1 MKKFFFSYL
10 LLLMVTV
17 SLGAQNFIM
26 KSMKAKAPAEVAEAQ
41 TWMSNYNANY
51 SKISIFGAGIESE
64 FGGWVGYNT
73 EKLSEYN
80 GKTITAVKIFVYQD
94 MHNAT
99 VWIKKGNDVEKAES
113 VALAQAN
120 LIGGTWCYVKFE
132 EPVIIDAS
140 TKYYIGYQAAISAEA
155 YPVVGDCTILTANDN
170 GLSGAYLK
178 YASNEEYIEEYIDFA
193 DNQKYREIGHLLVAA
208 MIDGEPDNLN
218 TISYYSV
225 DLGDKAFMENGSK
238 VNISLDL
245 LNTGFKKINNYEF
258 SYTLNGEEQKVQ
270 SEQGIEPYS
279 LGSIDFPEIDVNG
292 VINVSLRLSKIN
304 GQNIDYLE
312 PINVTYRGYDSDKL
326 VDRNALL
333 LEKFTGQY
341 CQYCPLGENYIIDAI
356 KGLEDKVARISHHYG
371 HTQDIFTINESKD
384 TGYFLNVL
392 GAPAM
397 ALNRTCYPD
406 KAEQM
411 KSPGIIPF
419 HPALL
424 ESSFI
429 KNELA
434 QKTFTTIETT
444 DSYDAENREYTV
456 TVKGKGIFDMK
467 GMFVTA
473 VLTQS
478 GYAAY
483 QNNGGVNYIHDD
495 FPILY
500 LSDNYEGTEIT
511 TEGEEWSVTLTKKV
525 PETIGQNVKVD
536 LDKLELVAFVNG
548 PLIATV
554 PEQMALNAVTKT
566 AATVTTSV
574 ENTEMENVNVYSEEG
589 RIVVEGEYD
598 SYEVYNAEGVR
609 FSNEGLNAGLYI
621 VKVIA
626 NGKAQTVKV
635 MVR

>member
-10 LLLMVTV
+10 SLLMVSVT
-17 SLGAQNFIM
+17 LGAQNFMM
-26 KSMKAKAPAEVAEAQ
+26 KSMQTKAPVEVSASE
-41 TWMSNYNANY
+41 TWMYNY
-51 SKISIFGAGIESE
+51 SDDSSIISAFGAGAEAE
-64 FGGWVGYNT
+64 FGGWVGYST

-80 GKTITAVKIFVYQD
+80 GKTITAVKIYVNND
-94 MHNAT
+94 MNNAT
-99 VWIKKGNDVEKAES
+99 VWVRKGNETVDKATEVATES
-113 VALAQAN
+113 VN
-120 LIGGTWCYVKFE
+120 LIGGSWSYIKFD
-132 EPVIIDAS
+132 EPITIDAS
-140 TKYYIGYQAAISAEA
+140 AKYYIGYQAQISATS
-155 YPVVGDCTILTANDN
+155 YPVAGDGVKMDAADKGMSGGYYND
-170 GLSGAYLK
+170 GKGAQ
-178 YASNEEYIEEYIDFA
+178 YIDFA
-193 DNQKYREIGHLLVAA
+193 DVENFRTLGNLLVAA

-218 TISYYSV
+218 TVSFRSV
-225 DLGDKAFMENGSK
+225 DLGDKVFLENGNK
-238 VNISLDL
+238 VAITLNL
-245 LNTGFKKINNYEF
+245 LNSGFKKVDNYEV
-258 SYTLNGEEQKVQ
+258 SYSLNGGEEQNVQ

-279 LGSIDFPEIDVNG
+279 LGTFKIPEIEVNDV
-292 VINVSLRLSKIN
+292 ISVSLRLSKIN
-304 GQNIDYLE
+304 GVASEDLQ
-312 PINVTYRGYDSDKL
+312 PINVTYRGYESDKL

-333 LEKFTGQY
+333 LEKFTGQE
-341 CQYCPLGENYIIDAI
+341 CGVCPSGENYVNNAV
-356 KGLEDKVARISHHYG
+356 KGYESRVARVNHHYG
-371 HTQDIFTINESKD
+371 YKEDIFTIEESAY
-384 TGYFLNVL
+384 TGYYLQVA
-392 GAPAM
+392 GAPSLAV
-397 ALNRTCYPD
+397 NRTCYPD

-419 HPALL
+419 HPVLL

-429 KNELA
+429 KSELA
-434 QKTFTTIETT
+434 QKTFTTIEAT
-444 DSYDAENREYTV
+444 DSYDAETREYTV

-473 VLTQS
+473 LLTQS
-478 GYAAY
+478 GYLAY
-483 QNNGGVNYIHDD
+483 QANGGAEYSHDD

-511 TEGEEWSVTLTKKV
+511 TEGEEWSVTLTKKI

-536 LDKLELVAFVNG
+536 LDKLKLVAFVNG